1 MSVYKKIKEF
11 ILGKDIRYIC
21 EQFATERNGI
31 LKSESGDLFVT
42 YEHSGFR
49 YNIANKTYY
58 VTSGGRTFEKK
69 YMIGIVEFFNPIKIE
84 LCITQEDILTKI
96 GKVFNRKDITIN
108 NKDFDKKYF
117 LQSNHEYK
125 AIAILKNEIL
135 INQIITL
142 QPDRLEIINDKGL
155 FDELP
160 EDGKYMLYYVKQE
173 KLKTIEQL
181 NNINFLLNNFIEIL
195 KDNYSI
201 H

>member
-11 ILGKDIRYIC
+11 ILGKDIRYIW

-42 YEHSGFR
+42 YEHSGFK

-69 YMIGIVEFFNPIKIE
+69 YMIGIVEFLNPIKLE

-96 GKVFNRKDITIN
+96 GKIFNRKDITIN
-108 NKDFDKKYF
+108 NKNFDAKYF

-135 INQIITL
+135 INQIISL

-160 EDGKYMLYYVKQE
+160 EDGKYMLYYAKQE
-173 KLKTIEQL
+173 KLKTLDQL
-181 NNINFLLNNFIEIL
+181 DNINLLLNNFIEIL

>member
-1 MSVYKKIKEF
+1 MSIFKKIKEF
-11 ILGKDIRYIC
+11 IIGKDIRYIW
-21 EQFATERNGI
+21 EQFASERNGI
-31 LKSESGDLFVT
+31 LQSESGDLFVT
-42 YEHSGFR
+42 YQHSGFQ

-69 YMIGIVEFFNPIKIE
+69 YMVGIVEFFNPIKLE

-96 GKVFNRKDITIN
+96 GKVFNRKDIKIN
-108 NKDFDKKYF
+108 NKDFDAKYF
-117 LQSNHEYK
+117 LLSNNEYK

-135 INQIITL
+135 TNKIISL
-142 QPDRLEIINDKGL
+142 ELDRLEIINSKGL

-160 EDGKYMLYYVKQE
+160 KEGKYMLYYAKKE
-173 KLKTIEQL
+173 KLETIEQL
-181 NNINFLLNNFIEIL
+181 NNIHFLLNNFIEIL

>member
-1 MSVYKKIKEF
+1 
-11 ILGKDIRYIC
+11 
-21 EQFATERNGI
+21 
-31 LKSESGDLFVT
+31 
-42 YEHSGFR
+42 
-49 YNIANKTYY
+49 
-58 VTSGGRTFEKK
+58 
-69 YMIGIVEFFNPIKIE
+69 MIGFVDFFNPIKLE

-108 NKDFDKKYF
+108 NKNFDTKYF

-125 AIAILKNEIL
+125 AIAILKNETL
-135 INQIITL
+135 MNQIISL

-160 EDGKYMLYYVKQE
+160 EDGKYMLYYAKQE
-173 KLKTIEQL
+173 KLKTIEQI
-181 NNINFLLNNFIEIL
+181 NNIHFLLNNFIEIL